1 MSATGL
7 QPEPSAKAPW
17 TSTTVL
23 TAACVGADAARA
35 APEIRAKIKPLTP
48 RLATITTSIAW
59 ASQRMSRERLPR
71 LHDVGN
77 GALAGA
83 ALRASQSVLRL
94 RTLRPAPGRRQEGH
108 DGILVA
114 AVDDRGS
121 AGLGEAGYRSRWPMR
136 SMSSRP
142 CQWRRC
148 DKC

>member
-48 RLATITTSIAW
+48 QLATITTSIAW
-59 ASQRMSRERLPR
+59 ASQRMSRERLSH

-94 RTLRPAPGRRQEGH
+94 RIAAPGAWSPPG
-108 DGILVA
+108 GGATAFL
-114 AVDDRGS
+114 
-121 AGLGEAGYRSRWPMR
+121 
-136 SMSSRP
+136 
-142 CQWRRC
+142 
-148 DKC
+148 